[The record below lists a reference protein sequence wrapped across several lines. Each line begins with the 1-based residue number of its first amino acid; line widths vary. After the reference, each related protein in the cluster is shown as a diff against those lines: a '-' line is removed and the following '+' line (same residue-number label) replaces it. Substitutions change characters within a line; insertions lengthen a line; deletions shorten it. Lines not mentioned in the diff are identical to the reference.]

1 MLAVQALKIGGAFT
15 MDWSTYLQQ
24 FQDFVLFKFP
34 QPPYFLLLIG
44 LLISFLCGL
53 PFAITL
59 RQRVQ
64 DWEQNHSP
72 ATLPRWGKLQLLIPF
87 VGTIIGFSITFA
99 SMLEIF
105 GLPTLPSYLISLLVT
120 TLLGSWVWSEIG
132 NLLGRR
138 LLRSYLAK
146 SSEFSHQR

>member
-1 MLAVQALKIGGAFT
+1 
-15 MDWSTYLQQ
+15 MDWSNNLQQ

-44 LLISFLCGL
+44 LLISLLSGL

-59 RQRVQ
+59 QKRVQ
-64 DWEQNHSP
+64 DWIENHSP
-72 ATLPRWGKLQLLIPF
+72 KTLPRWAKLQLLIPF
-87 VGTIIGFSITFA
+87 IGTVVGICIAFA

-105 GLPTLPSYLISLLVT
+105 GLPTLPAYLISLLVT
-120 TLLGSWVWSEIG
+120 ILVALWVWSEIG

-138 LLRSYLAK
+138 LLRSYLAQ
-146 SSEFSHQR
+146 SSKLSHQR